1 MEIMLERNFIP
12 YNLMNPEEF
21 VTQINRLVNYGLES
35 LSNQFSQSWAL
46 DPDKYRQISSLNQ
59 FRRNLK
65 N

>member
-1 MEIMLERNFIP
+1 MLERNFIP

-21 VTQINRLVNYGLES
+21 VKQINRLVNYGLES

>member
-21 VTQINRLVNYGLES
+21 VTQINRQVNYGLES

-46 DPDKYRQISSLNQ
+46 DPDEYRKINSLNQ
-59 FRRNLK
+59 LRSNLK